1 MSIDTAAAAP
11 LNPPELADATSPSA
25 LSRAR
30 QATRWQFAALGIL
43 GGAWGVHIPSVK
55 AAYGLNEFTL
65 SAVLL
70 AAACG
75 AVASVFFAGRVVA
88 KLGARGAA
96 AAAATVLCSML
107 ALVMQWPSLALLL
120 PTMVVFGAA
129 MSLFDVSVNAEGTA
143 LESLSGRNVLS
154 GMHGMFSV
162 GGMSGAAIAGALIKA
177 GISPGAQLATIAAV
191 VGGLCV
197 LASRHMLALHPQQPA
212 AEGEAGP
219 AHFAWPR
226 GLLLV
231 IGLLIFAG
239 MSAEGVMFDWSVL
252 YLQQEL
258 HLPQAQAAVGY
269 AVFSGA
275 MALARFGGDALR
287 ARFDERLLLRCGGGL
302 ASAAMAVVLL
312 SGHPVVALIGYALV
326 GAGLAPVVP
335 ILFNAATRVPGTSRA
350 AAIASVSSIGYA
362 GFMIGPPLIGGLAHA
377 VSLTA
382 AMGVMVLA
390 AGMLAL
396 GANKVPPDPK
406 APPSL

>member
-1 MSIDTAAAAP
+1 
-11 LNPPELADATSPSA
+11 
-25 LSRAR
+25 
-30 QATRWQFAALGIL
+30 
-43 GGAWGVHIPSVK
+43 VHIPSVK
-55 AAYGLNEFTL
+55 AAYALDEFSL

-88 KLGARGAA
+88 RLGARGAA
-96 AAAATVLCSML
+96 AVAATVLCSML
-107 ALVMQWPSLALLL
+107 ALVMQWPSLGLLL

-162 GGMSGAAIAGALIKA
+162 GGMSGAAIAGAMIKA
-177 GISPGAQLATIAAV
+177 GISPGAQLALIGAV
-191 VGGLCV
+191 VGVLCV
-197 LASRHMLALHPQQPA
+197 AASRRMLALHPQQPA

-239 MSAEGVMFDWSVL
+239 MTAEGVMYDWCVL
-252 YLQQEL
+252 YLKQEVGM
-258 HLPQAQAAVGY
+258 PQAQAAVGY

-302 ASAAMAVVLL
+302 AAAAMAVVLL
-312 SGHPVVALIGYALV
+312 SGHPVVAMIGFALV

-377 VSLTA
+377 ASLTA

-390 AGMLAL
+390 AAVLAW
-396 GANKVPPDPK
+396 GASQVPP
-406 APPSL
+406 PPEGGPQH